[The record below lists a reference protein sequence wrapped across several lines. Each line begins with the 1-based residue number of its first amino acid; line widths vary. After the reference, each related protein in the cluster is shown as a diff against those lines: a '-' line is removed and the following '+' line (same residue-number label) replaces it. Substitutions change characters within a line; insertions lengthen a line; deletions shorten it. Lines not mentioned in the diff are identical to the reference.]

1 MQCTCVKGKPQHG
14 IVKEKDISRYFEKFG
29 EILFVSHRSSGAY
42 EIVFAQDEDAKSAI
56 DHCNDTNFGRPLFE
70 ILYVNAHGKTEFG
83 SYEFNLHS
91 KNCFK
96 LMDHICI

>member
-42 EIVFAQDEDAKSAI
+42 EIVFAKDEDAKRAI
-56 DHCNDTNFGRPLFE
+56 DHCNDMNFGRPLFE

-83 SYEFNLHS
+83 CYEFNLYC
-91 KNCFK
+91 KNYFK
-96 LMDHICI
+96 LVGNVN